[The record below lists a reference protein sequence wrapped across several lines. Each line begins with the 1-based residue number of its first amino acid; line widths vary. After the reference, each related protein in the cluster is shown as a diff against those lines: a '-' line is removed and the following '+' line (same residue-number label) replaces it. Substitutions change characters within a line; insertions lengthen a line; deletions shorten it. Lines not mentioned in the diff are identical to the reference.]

1 MLTALPEI
9 PLFVDLTAK
18 QATLLRAMFED
29 FNCQSGTVIF
39 EQGDPSV
46 YLYLILTG
54 EVILT
59 YKPYDG
65 PRITMTHLKDGDV
78 FGWSAIVGGNKY
90 SSSVVSE
97 TALRSIRIDRN
108 SLLNLLT
115 NQPDTGEILINR
127 LALNVSP
134 RWKNALEQ
142 IKPFIHT
149 ERISHGSY

>member
-9 PLFVDLTAK
+9 PLFVDLNAK

-29 FNCQSGTVIF
+29 FNCQPGTVIF
-39 EQGDPSV
+39 EQGEPSV
-46 YLYLILTG
+46 HLYLILTG
-54 EVILT
+54 KVILT

-65 PRITMTHLKDGDV
+65 PRITLTRLKDGDV

-108 SLLNLLT
+108 SFLNLLHD
-115 NQPDTGEILINR
+115 QPDTGEILINR

-149 ERISHGSY
+149 ERISHGSF

>member
-90 SSSVVSE
+90 SCSVVSE
-97 TALRSIRIDRN
+97 TELRSIRIDRN
-108 SLLNLLT
+108 NLLKLLKD
-115 NQPDTGEILINR
+115 QPETGEIIINR

-134 RWKNALEQ
+134 RWKNALDQ
-142 IKPFIHT
+142 IKPFLHT
-149 ERISHGSY
+149 ERISHGSL